1 MLNLNCHILAQ
12 VVSKALVD
20 AAAHPRWVTAIQRA
34 LVELDTNP
42 YLERQAGHLLIGS
55 SSGQTYAAN
64 GVCSCTAFSFGQ
76 ACWHRAAARLVRLH
90 DEAQAAVVCQQPDT
104 LCELHN
110 PCPEH
115 ARAAAAYVAQE
126 AEAIIEAHQSGLIT
140 MPEGDTLDTDGMRL
154 ARKIA
159 RARLAAQFNSELFA

>member
-1 MLNLNCHILAQ
+1 MLNLNALILEQIASTAIAQ
-12 VVSKALVD
+12 
-20 AAAHPRWVTAIQRA
+20 AADYPRWVTAIQRA

-90 DEAQAAVVCQQPDT
+90 DEAIERATNQAPAPDLST
-104 LCELHN
+104 Q
-110 PCPEH
+110 
-115 ARAAAAYVAQE
+115 V
-126 AEAIIEAHQSGLIT
+126 
-140 MPEGDTLDTDGMRL
+140 DTTPLPLGQ
-154 ARKIA
+154 
-159 RARLAAQFNSELFA
+159 RLAAARKATALLNELFA